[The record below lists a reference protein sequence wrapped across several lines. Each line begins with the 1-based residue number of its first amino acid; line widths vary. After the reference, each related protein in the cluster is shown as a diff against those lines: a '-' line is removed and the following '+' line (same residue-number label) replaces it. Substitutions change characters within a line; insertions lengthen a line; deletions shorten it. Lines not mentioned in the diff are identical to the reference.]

1 MLVGTPGMNSE
12 VLCVFFMFFKKN
24 LNFNVFF
31 FNFQFFFCICL
42 FKLLSQ
48 IFKSLE
54 CIVPPFTITR
64 FCALL
69 DNLCAAQ
76 LVIIVL
82 LEYMR
87 R

>member
-12 VLCVFFMFFKKN
+12 VLCVFLCCFFFK
-24 LNFNVFF
+24 LNFNIFF
-31 FNFQFFFCICL
+31 SIFNFFCICM

-54 CIVPPFTITR
+54 CIAPPSTITW

-69 DNLCAAQ
+69 DNLGAAQ

-82 LEYMR
+82 FEYMR
-87 R
+87 Q